1 MSEKEHEAML
11 YQMIIGF
18 IFATVFFTMLALLGL
33 L

>member
-18 IFATVFFTMLALLGL
+18 VFATVFFIILALLGIL
-33 L
+33 

>member
-18 IFATVFFTMLALLGL
+18 IFATVFFIIFVLLGL

>member
-11 YQMIIGF
+11 YQMIISF
-18 IFATVFFTMLALLGL
+18 IFATVFFTTLALLGL